1 VQLQLQLCIAP
12 RASGLQDP
20 SVDELRLEHV
30 WVLLTGEIVRAAASV
45 LTGEKLQL
53 LVQHMGLMLGDRLA
67 SLCEFYDNYRE
78 QMELNAM
85 AESLRA
91 INERPKADAAE
102 NLWQVDGDDVRP
114 PIKLL
119 CLEMSPAARSQT
131 VLCPQKHMT

>member
-1 VQLQLQLCIAP
+1 
-12 RASGLQDP
+12 
-20 SVDELRLEHV
+20 
-30 WVLLTGEIVRAAASV
+30 
-45 LTGEKLQL
+45 
-53 LVQHMGLMLGDRLA
+53 
-67 SLCEFYDNYRE
+67 
-78 QMELNAM
+78 M